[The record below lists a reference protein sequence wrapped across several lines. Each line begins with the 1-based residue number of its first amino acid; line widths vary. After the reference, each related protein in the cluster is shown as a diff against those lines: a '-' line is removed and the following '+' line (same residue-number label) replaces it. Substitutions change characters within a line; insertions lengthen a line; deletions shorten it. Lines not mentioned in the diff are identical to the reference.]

1 MSKWSSNSR
10 LKVLAFVI
18 AIFLWFV
25 AHLSSSAHMERPFD
39 VPVVLT
45 GLPTELIAS
54 SRNVDKVNLTVAG
67 PRSAVRKIASD
78 KLEYVIDVSK
88 AQPGEARFDVDLSQ
102 LEMPR
107 GTRIIGRSTA
117 QIMVQ
122 FDKRKNKIVPVQVE
136 QTGTLAPH
144 RKIARIEIFPT
155 DVELTGPEREIKRLT
170 SVLTEP
176 IDVSALTGFVETQV
190 RVVLPGKNI
199 QLVTDAPVTV
209 KLWIERKDAA
219 TDVPGA
225 ANPQRS
231 AGK

>member
-1 MSKWSSNSR
+1 MSKLSSNLR
-10 LKVLAFVI
+10 LKVLALVI

-25 AHLSSSAHMERPFD
+25 AHLSSSAHVERPFD

-54 SRNVDKVNLTVAG
+54 SRSVDKVNLTAAG

-78 KLEYVIDVSK
+78 KMEYVIDVSK

-107 GTRIIGRSTA
+107 GTRVIGRSPA
-117 QIMVQ
+117 QIVIQ
-122 FDKRKNKIVPVQVE
+122 FDKRRNKIVPVQVE
-136 QTGTLAPH
+136 QVGMLAPN
-144 RKIARIEIFPT
+144 RKIVRSEVFPT

-176 IDVSALTGFVETQV
+176 IDVSSFSGFVETQV
-190 RVVLPGKNI
+190 RVVLPGKHI

-209 KLWIERKDAA
+209 KFWVERKGTEADA
-219 TDVPGA
+219 PSA
-225 ANPQRS
+225 ASPQRNS
-231 AGK
+231 GK